1 MDAKE
6 ALKTLAV
13 RSRVNRKV
21 SNHDYIYWD
30 SSDDEAL
37 AVLRK
42 VVEEQER
49 HDDAGAGTLIKS
61 PERVDEPDTAD
72 GALRRGNP
80 LPGDAKNPAPS
91 PDLSP
96 EDERALS
103 ILAGFI
109 THIEV
114 FHSHPNFDPE
124 TRKAL
129 SHLRRRLSERKRV
142 TREWVRQLVL
152 SYANS
157 VRNGDMN
164 GPESML
170 RSIGVEVSE

>member
-1 MDAKE
+1 MIPLERVKE
-6 ALKTLAV
+6 LELWLL
-13 RSRVNRKV
+13 RQNWIRG
-21 SNHDYIYWD
+21 SNPYIYD
-30 SSDDEAL
+30 LLSILTEYADKIRAGGKPTAPQGETPVAS
-37 AVLRK
+37 VLSK
-42 VVEEQER
+42 TAT
-49 HDDAGAGTLIKS
+49 HGGPITPSADAS
-61 PERVDEPDTAD
+61 PGSID
-72 GALRRGNP
+72 
-80 LPGDAKNPAPS
+80 
-91 PDLSP
+91 
-96 EDERALS
+96 DERALS

-109 THIEV
+109 THVEV